1 MKTIKKLGLVL
12 CSALVFVA
20 CDTVSDDYKP
30 GSWDA
35 AEGFEDVS
43 FVGKTSVT
51 DELDPTDPKTATVTL
66 KRKNTKGELVVAP
79 EVTVNDDSVFTVTD
93 FHFADGDSLAT
104 ATISFPDA
112 KIGTPYSL
120 QLTVTDKKLV
130 SSYSQA
136 VLFNYS
142 VTRVKWVSLGKGTYI
157 DNVLSTFWNI
167 TDVKSEPEFFIRD
180 DDHTLFRV
188 KSPLATATFGFQGM
202 TLPYVGEFLTPEEA
216 KGIGEWFT
224 FRVLQKG
231 QEFDPVKEIQS
242 EDLVAFDE
250 YCTGAAID
258 AYGVISY
265 HHPYSL
271 VSVDASYG
279 KEEEWKDSKVV
290 SWQTAPIGVDTEFES
305 DEKIPAEINL
315 GALAVLPNIPN
326 NPQDRRSNPLVFYFP
341 GYKPAHKADLK
352 EDFEWEEVYNG
363 VFTSEQLG
371 TESEKT
377 LYKGICTNK
386 TDACDSTFAAKYGTA
401 YTIQSPYAE
410 DYNLIFTVKD
420 GNIMVPEG
428 YELQEIGVKAMGQNV
443 FAKINMGKSKYTKTV
458 VTLNITFTD
467 ETGEKEFGTAN
478 EVLSNVHY
486 SKVGTADWTYT
497 LFFANKDGSPNVDA
511 GLELQQ
517 RDDDPTQ
524 YCILHALK
532 DVTIK
537 FSIDAD
543 NIVRIPQQYTGHS
556 EDGLSLYVADV
567 ATLMGEQYR
576 PSYPSV
582 YDPETKTISASLFYN
597 LGDGRGVNPGV
608 ETIKLNFDKTAT
620 VKKAAKKHHNTS
632 VLRCVKKRFN
642 VAFPWTCYSVKS
654 KAKAS
659 HLKAVKTSAAPQFFL
674 GE

>member
-20 CDTVSDDYKP
+20 CDTVSDDWKP

-66 KRKNTKGELVVAP
+66 KRKNTKGELVVTP

-157 DNVLSTFWNI
+157 DNVLPTVWPI
-167 TDVKSEPEFFIRD
+167 TDIQSEPEFFIRD
-180 DDHTLFRV
+180 DDHTRFRV
-188 KSPLATATFGFQGM
+188 KSPLATATFKYQGA
-202 TLPYVGEFLTPEEA
+202 TLPFVGEFLTPEEA
-216 KGIGEWFT
+216 EGLSDWFV
-224 FRVLQKG
+224 FRILQKG
-231 QEFDPVKEIQS
+231 EKYGLVEEIQS

-250 YCTGAAID
+250 YFTGAVAGDDGELSYLHPSAIK
-258 AYGVISY
+258 
-265 HHPYSL
+265 SL
-271 VSVDASYG
+271 SVEAQ
-279 KEEEWKDSKVV
+279 WQDSKVI
-290 SWQTAPIGVDTEFES
+290 SWQSAPTGVDTEFKAG
-305 DEKIPAEINL
+305 EKIPAEINL
-315 GALAVLPNIPN
+315 GAVAYLAKGGGL
-326 NPQDRRSNPLVFYFP
+326 DRRSNPLVFYFP
-341 GYKPAHKADLK
+341 GYKPAHKADLN

-386 TDACDSTFAAKYGTA
+386 TDACDSTFAAQYGTA

-511 GLELQQ
+511 GLELQ
-517 RDDDPTQ
+517 
-524 YCILHALK
+524 
-532 DVTIK
+532 
-537 FSIDAD
+537 
-543 NIVRIPQQYTGHS
+543 
-556 EDGLSLYVADV
+556 
-567 ATLMGEQYR
+567 
-576 PSYPSV
+576 
-582 YDPETKTISASLFYN
+582 
-597 LGDGRGVNPGV
+597 
-608 ETIKLNFDKTAT
+608 
-620 VKKAAKKHHNTS
+620 
-632 VLRCVKKRFN
+632 
-642 VAFPWTCYSVKS
+642 
-654 KAKAS
+654 
-659 HLKAVKTSAAPQFFL
+659 
-674 GE
+674 

>member
-20 CDTVSDDYKP
+20 CDTVSDDWKP

-66 KRKNTKGELVVAP
+66 KRKNTKGELVVTP

-104 ATISFPDA
+104 ATISFPKA
-112 KIGTPYSL
+112 EIGTPYSL

-157 DNVLSTFWNI
+157 DNVLPTVWPI
-167 TDVKSEPEFFIRD
+167 TDIQSEPEFFIRD
-180 DDHTLFRV
+180 DDHTRFRV
-188 KSPLATATFGFQGM
+188 KSPLATATFKYQGA
-202 TLPYVGEFLTPEEA
+202 TLPFVGEFLTPEEA
-216 KGIGEWFT
+216 EGLSDWFV
-224 FRVLQKG
+224 FRILQKG
-231 QEFDPVKEIQS
+231 EKYGLVEEIQS

-250 YCTGAAID
+250 YFTGAVAGDDGELSYLHPSAIK
-258 AYGVISY
+258 
-265 HHPYSL
+265 SL
-271 VSVDASYG
+271 SVEAQ
-279 KEEEWKDSKVV
+279 WQDSKVI
-290 SWQTAPIGVDTEFES
+290 SWQSAPTGVDTEFKAG
-305 DEKIPAEINL
+305 EKIPAEINL
-315 GALAVLPNIPN
+315 GAVAYLAKGGGL
-326 NPQDRRSNPLVFYFP
+326 DRRSNPLVFYFP
-341 GYKPAHKADLK
+341 GYKPAHKADLN

-377 LYKGICTNK
+377 LYKGTCTNK
-386 TDACDSTFAAKYGTA
+386 TDACDSTFAAQYGTA

-467 ETGEKEFGTAN
+467 ETGEKEFGTAD

-632 VLRCVKKRFN
+632 ILRCVKKRFN

-659 HLKAVKTSAAPQFFL
+659 HLKAVKKSAAPQFFL
-674 GE
+674 GK

>member
-43 FVGKTSVT
+43 FVGKTSVS
-51 DELDPTDPKTATVTL
+51 DELDPTDPTTATVTL
-66 KRKNTKGELVVAP
+66 KRKNTKGELVVTP

-112 KIGTPYSL
+112 EIGTPYSL

-157 DNVLSTFWNI
+157 DNVIPTIWPI
-167 TDVKSEPEFFIRD
+167 TNVQSEPEFFIRD
-180 DDHTLFRV
+180 DDHTRFRV
-188 KSPLATATFGFQGM
+188 KSPLATATFSYQGA

-216 KGIGEWFT
+216 KGISEWFT

-231 QEFDPVKEIQS
+231 EKYGLVEDIQS
-242 EDLVAFDE
+242 EDLVAFEE
-250 YCTGAAID
+250 YYTGAVAGND
-258 AYGVISY
+258 GELSY
-265 HHPYSL
+265 LHPSAFKSL
-271 VSVDASYG
+271 SVEAQ
-279 KEEEWKDSKVV
+279 WQDSKVI
-290 SWQTAPIGVDTEFES
+290 SWQSAPTGVDTEFKAG
-305 DEKIPAEINL
+305 EKIPAEINL
-315 GALAVLPNIPN
+315 GAVAYLAKGGGL
-326 NPQDRRSNPLVFYFP
+326 DRRSNPLVFYFP
-341 GYKPAHKADLK
+341 GYKPAHEADLK
-352 EDFEWEEVYNG
+352 EDFEWEEVYTG

-377 LYKGICTNK
+377 LYVGTCTNK
-386 TDACDSTFAAKYGTA
+386 TDDCDSTFAAQYGTA
-401 YTIQSPYAE
+401 YTLQSPYAE

-443 FAKINMGKSKYTKTV
+443 FAKINMGKSKFTKTV
-458 VTLNITFTD
+458 ITLNITFTD
-467 ETGEKEFGTAN
+467 ETGEKVFGTAD

-497 LFFANKDGSPNVDA
+497 LFFANEDGSPYVA
-511 GLELQQ
+511 SGLELQQ

-524 YCILHALK
+524 YCILHALN

-543 NIVRIPQQYTGHS
+543 NIVRIPQQFTGYS
-556 EDGLSLYVADV
+556 QDGLTLYVADV
-567 ATLMGEQYR
+567 ATLMGEKYR
-576 PSYPSV
+576 PSFPSV
-582 YDPETKTISASLFYN
+582 YDPEIKTISSNLYSN
-597 LGDGRGVNPGV
+597 LGDGRGMDPGV
-608 ETIKLNFDKTAT
+608 ETIKLNFDETAT
-620 VKKAAKKHHNTS
+620 VKKAAKRHPNTS
-632 VLRCVKKRFN
+632 VLRSVKKRFN

-659 HLKAVKTSAAPQFFL
+659 HLKAVKTSVAPQFFL

>member
-20 CDTVSDDYKP
+20 CDTVSDDWKP

-51 DELDPTDPKTATVTL
+51 DELNPTDPKTATVTL
-66 KRKNTKGELVVAP
+66 KRKNTKGELVVTP

-157 DNVLSTFWNI
+157 DNVLPTVWPI
-167 TDVKSEPEFFIRD
+167 TDIQSEPEFFIRD
-180 DDHTLFRV
+180 DDHTRFRV
-188 KSPLATATFGFQGM
+188 KSPLATATFKYQGA
-202 TLPYVGEFLTPEEA
+202 TLPFVGEFLTPEEA
-216 KGIGEWFT
+216 EGLSDWFV
-224 FRVLQKG
+224 FRILQKG
-231 QEFDPVKEIQS
+231 EKYGLVEEIQS

-250 YCTGAAID
+250 YFTGAVAGDDGELSYLHPSAIK
-258 AYGVISY
+258 
-265 HHPYSL
+265 SL
-271 VSVDASYG
+271 SVEAQ
-279 KEEEWKDSKVV
+279 WQDSKVI
-290 SWQTAPIGVDTEFES
+290 SWQSAPTGVDTEFKAG
-305 DEKIPAEINL
+305 EKIPAEINL
-315 GALAVLPNIPN
+315 GAVAYLAKGGGL
-326 NPQDRRSNPLVFYFP
+326 DRRSNPLVFYFP
-341 GYKPAHKADLK
+341 GYKPAHKADLN

-377 LYKGICTNK
+377 LYKGTCTNK
-386 TDACDSTFAAKYGTA
+386 TDACDSTFAAQYGTA

-632 VLRCVKKRFN
+632 ILRSVKKRFN

>member
-20 CDTVSDDYKP
+20 CDTVSDDWKP

-66 KRKNTKGELVVAP
+66 KRKNTKGELVVTP

-157 DNVLSTFWNI
+157 DNVLPTVWPI
-167 TDVKSEPEFFIRD
+167 TDIQSEPEFFIRD
-180 DDHTLFRV
+180 DDHTRFRV
-188 KSPLATATFGFQGM
+188 KSPLATATFKYQGA
-202 TLPYVGEFLTPEEA
+202 TLPFVGEFLTPEEA
-216 KGIGEWFT
+216 EGLSDWFV
-224 FRVLQKG
+224 FRILQKG
-231 QEFDPVKEIQS
+231 EKYGLVEEIQS

-250 YCTGAAID
+250 YFTGAVAGDDGELSYLHPSAIK
-258 AYGVISY
+258 
-265 HHPYSL
+265 SL
-271 VSVDASYG
+271 SVEAQ
-279 KEEEWKDSKVV
+279 WQDSKVI
-290 SWQTAPIGVDTEFES
+290 SWQSAPTGVDTEFKAG
-305 DEKIPAEINL
+305 EKIPAEINL
-315 GALAVLPNIPN
+315 GAVAYLAKGGGL
-326 NPQDRRSNPLVFYFP
+326 DRRSNPLVFYFP
-341 GYKPAHKADLK
+341 GYKPAHKADLN

-377 LYKGICTNK
+377 LYKGTCTNK
-386 TDACDSTFAAKYGTA
+386 TDACDSTFAAQYGTA

-632 VLRCVKKRFN
+632 ILRSVKKRFN

>member
-20 CDTVSDDYKP
+20 CDTVSDDWKP

-51 DELDPTDPKTATVTL
+51 DELDPTDPTTATVTL
-66 KRKNTKGELVVAP
+66 KRKNTKGELVVTP

-104 ATISFPDA
+104 ATISFPKA
-112 KIGTPYSL
+112 EIGTPYSL

-157 DNVLSTFWNI
+157 DNVLPTVWNI
-167 TDVKSEPEFFIRD
+167 TNVQSEPEFFIRD
-180 DDHTLFRV
+180 DDHTRFRV
-188 KSPLATATFGFQGM
+188 KSPLATATFDFQGA

-216 KGIGEWFT
+216 KGISEWFT

-231 QEFDPVKEIQS
+231 DKYGLVEDIQS

-250 YCTGAAID
+250 YYTGAVAGSDGELSYLHPSAIK
-258 AYGVISY
+258 
-265 HHPYSL
+265 SL
-271 VSVDASYG
+271 SVEAQ
-279 KEEEWKDSKVV
+279 WQDSKVI
-290 SWQTAPIGVDTEFES
+290 SWQSAPTGVDTEFKAG
-305 DEKIPAEINL
+305 EKIPAEINL
-315 GALAVLPNIPN
+315 GAVAYLAKGGGL
-326 NPQDRRSNPLVFYFP
+326 DRRSNPLVFYFP
-341 GYKPAHKADLK
+341 GYKPAHEADLN

-377 LYKGICTNK
+377 LYKGTCTNK
-386 TDACDSTFAAKYGTA
+386 TDDCDSTFAAQYGTA

-458 VTLNITFTD
+458 ITLNITFTD
-467 ETGEKEFGTAN
+467 ETGEKEFGTAD

-567 ATLMGEQYR
+567 ATLMGEKYR
-576 PSYPSV
+576 PSFPSV
-582 YDPETKTISASLFYN
+582 YDPETKTISTNLFYN
-597 LGDGRGVNPGV
+597 LGDGRGVDPGV

-620 VKKAAKKHHNTS
+620 VKKAAKRHPNTS
-632 VLRCVKKRFN
+632 VLRSVKKRFN

>member
-20 CDTVSDDYKP
+20 CDTVSDDWKP

-66 KRKNTKGELVVAP
+66 KRKNTKGELVVTP

-157 DNVLSTFWNI
+157 DNVLPTVWPI
-167 TDVKSEPEFFIRD
+167 TDIQSEPEFFIRD
-180 DDHTLFRV
+180 DDHTRFRV
-188 KSPLATATFGFQGM
+188 KSPLATATFKYQGA
-202 TLPYVGEFLTPEEA
+202 TLPFVGEFLTPEEA
-216 KGIGEWFT
+216 EGLSDWFV
-224 FRVLQKG
+224 FRILQKG
-231 QEFDPVKEIQS
+231 EKYGLVEEIQS

-250 YCTGAAID
+250 YFTGAVAGDDGELSYLHPSAIK
-258 AYGVISY
+258 
-265 HHPYSL
+265 SL
-271 VSVDASYG
+271 SVEAQ
-279 KEEEWKDSKVV
+279 WQDSKVI
-290 SWQTAPIGVDTEFES
+290 SWQSAPTGVDTEFKAG
-305 DEKIPAEINL
+305 EKIPAEINL
-315 GALAVLPNIPN
+315 GAVAYLAKGGGL
-326 NPQDRRSNPLVFYFP
+326 DRRSNPLVFYFP
-341 GYKPAHKADLK
+341 GYKPAHKADLN

-377 LYKGICTNK
+377 LYKGTCTNK
-386 TDACDSTFAAKYGTA
+386 TDACDSTFAAQYGTA

-608 ETIKLNFDKTAT
+608 ETIKLNFDEAAA
-620 VKKAAKKHHNTS
+620 VKKAAKKHPNTS
-632 VLRCVKKRFN
+632 VLRSVKKRFN
-642 VAFPWTCYSVKS
+642 VAFPWTCYTVKS

>member
-35 AEGFEDVS
+35 AGGFADVS

-51 DELDPTDPKTATVTL
+51 DELDPTDPTTATITL
-66 KRKNTKGELVVAP
+66 KRKNTKGELVVTP
-79 EVTVNDDSVFTVTD
+79 EVTINDDSVFTVTD

-104 ATISFPDA
+104 ATISFPNA
-112 KIGTPYSL
+112 EIGTPYSL

-216 KGIGEWFT
+216 EGLSDWFV
-224 FRVLQKG
+224 FRILQKG
-231 QEFDPVKEIQS
+231 EKYGLVEEIQS

-250 YCTGAAID
+250 YFTGAVAGDDGELSYLHPSAIK
-258 AYGVISY
+258 
-265 HHPYSL
+265 SL
-271 VSVDASYG
+271 SVEAQ
-279 KEEEWKDSKVV
+279 WQDSKVI
-290 SWQTAPIGVDTEFES
+290 SWQSAPTGVDTEFKAG
-305 DEKIPAEINL
+305 EKIPAEINL
-315 GALAVLPNIPN
+315 GAVAYLAKGGGL
-326 NPQDRRSNPLVFYFP
+326 DRRSNPLVFYFP
-341 GYKPAHKADLK
+341 GYKPAHKADLN

-386 TDACDSTFAAKYGTA
+386 TDDCDSTFAAQYGTA

-458 VTLNITFTD
+458 ITLNITFTD
-467 ETGEKEFGTAN
+467 ETGEKEFGTAD

-567 ATLMGEQYR
+567 ATLMGEKYR
-576 PSYPSV
+576 PSFPSV
-582 YDPETKTISASLFYN
+582 YDPETKTISTNLFYN
-597 LGDGRGVNPGV
+597 LGDGRGVDPGV

-620 VKKAAKKHHNTS
+620 VKKAAKKHPNTS
-632 VLRCVKKRFN
+632 VLRSVKKRFN

>member
-20 CDTVSDDYKP
+20 CDTVSDDWKP

-51 DELDPTDPKTATVTL
+51 DELDPTDPTTATVTL
-66 KRKNTKGELVVAP
+66 KRKNTKGELVVTP

-104 ATISFPDA
+104 ATISFPKA
-112 KIGTPYSL
+112 EIGTPYSL

-157 DNVLSTFWNI
+157 DNVLPTVWPI
-167 TDVKSEPEFFIRD
+167 TDIQSEPEFFIRD
-180 DDHTLFRV
+180 DDHTRFRV
-188 KSPLATATFGFQGM
+188 KSPLATATFKYQGA
-202 TLPYVGEFLTPEEA
+202 TLPFVGEFLTPEEA
-216 KGIGEWFT
+216 EGLSDWFV
-224 FRVLQKG
+224 FRILQKG
-231 QEFDPVKEIQS
+231 EKYGLVEEIQS

-250 YCTGAAID
+250 YFTGAVAGDDGELSYLHPSAIK
-258 AYGVISY
+258 
-265 HHPYSL
+265 SL
-271 VSVDASYG
+271 SVEAQ
-279 KEEEWKDSKVV
+279 WQDSKVI
-290 SWQTAPIGVDTEFES
+290 SWQSAPTGVDTEFKAG
-305 DEKIPAEINL
+305 EKIPAEINL
-315 GALAVLPNIPN
+315 GAVAYLAKGGGL
-326 NPQDRRSNPLVFYFP
+326 DRRSNPLVFYFP
-341 GYKPAHKADLK
+341 GYKPAHKADLN

-377 LYKGICTNK
+377 LYKGTCTNK
-386 TDACDSTFAAKYGTA
+386 TDACDSTFAAQYGTA

-467 ETGEKEFGTAN
+467 ETGEKEFGTAD

-632 VLRCVKKRFN
+632 ILRCVKKRFN

-659 HLKAVKTSAAPQFFL
+659 HLKAVKKSAAPQFFL
-674 GE
+674 GK

>member
-20 CDTVSDDYKP
+20 CDTVSDDWKP

-51 DELDPTDPKTATVTL
+51 DELDPTDPTTATVTM
-66 KRKNTKGELVVAP
+66 KRKNTKGELVVTP

-104 ATISFPDA
+104 ATISFPKA
-112 KIGTPYSL
+112 EIGTPYSL

-157 DNVLSTFWNI
+157 DNVLPTVWPI
-167 TDVKSEPEFFIRD
+167 TDIQSEPEFFIRD
-180 DDHTLFRV
+180 DDHTRFRV
-188 KSPLATATFGFQGM
+188 KSPLATATFKYQGA
-202 TLPYVGEFLTPEEA
+202 TLPFVGEFLTPEEA
-216 KGIGEWFT
+216 EGLSDWFV
-224 FRVLQKG
+224 FRILQKG
-231 QEFDPVKEIQS
+231 EKYGLVEEIQS

-250 YCTGAAID
+250 YFTGAVAGDDGELSYLHPSAIK
-258 AYGVISY
+258 
-265 HHPYSL
+265 SL
-271 VSVDASYG
+271 SVEAQ
-279 KEEEWKDSKVV
+279 WQDSKVI
-290 SWQTAPIGVDTEFES
+290 SWQSAPTGVDTEFKAG
-305 DEKIPAEINL
+305 EKIPAEINL
-315 GALAVLPNIPN
+315 GAVAYLAKGGGL
-326 NPQDRRSNPLVFYFP
+326 DRRSNPLVFYFP
-341 GYKPAHKADLK
+341 GYKPAHKADLN

-377 LYKGICTNK
+377 LYKGTCTNK
-386 TDACDSTFAAKYGTA
+386 TDACDSTFAAQYGTA

-467 ETGEKEFGTAN
+467 ETGEKEFGTAD

-582 YDPETKTISASLFYN
+582 CDPETKTISASLFYN

-632 VLRCVKKRFN
+632 ILRCVKKRFN

-659 HLKAVKTSAAPQFFL
+659 HLKAVKKSAAPQFFL
-674 GE
+674 GK

>member
-20 CDTVSDDYKP
+20 CDTVSDDWKP

-66 KRKNTKGELVVAP
+66 KRKNTKGELVVTP

-104 ATISFPDA
+104 ATISFPKA
-112 KIGTPYSL
+112 EIGTPYSL

-157 DNVLSTFWNI
+157 DNVLPTVWPI
-167 TDVKSEPEFFIRD
+167 TDIQSEPEFFIRD
-180 DDHTLFRV
+180 DDHTRFRV
-188 KSPLATATFGFQGM
+188 KSPLATATFKYQGA
-202 TLPYVGEFLTPEEA
+202 TLPFVGEFLTPEEA
-216 KGIGEWFT
+216 EGLSDWFV
-224 FRVLQKG
+224 FRILQKG
-231 QEFDPVKEIQS
+231 EKYGLVEEIQS

-250 YCTGAAID
+250 YFTGAVAGDDGELSYLHPSAIK
-258 AYGVISY
+258 
-265 HHPYSL
+265 SL
-271 VSVDASYG
+271 SVEAQ
-279 KEEEWKDSKVV
+279 WQDSKVI
-290 SWQTAPIGVDTEFES
+290 SWQSAPTGVDTEFKAG
-305 DEKIPAEINL
+305 EKIPAEINL
-315 GALAVLPNIPN
+315 GAVAYLAKGGGL
-326 NPQDRRSNPLVFYFP
+326 DRRSNPLVFYFP
-341 GYKPAHKADLK
+341 GYKPAHKADLN

-377 LYKGICTNK
+377 LYKGTCTNK
-386 TDACDSTFAAKYGTA
+386 TDDCDSTFAAQYGTA

-458 VTLNITFTD
+458 ITLNITFTD

-537 FSIDAD
+537 FSIDAG
-543 NIVRIPQQYTGHS
+543 NIVRIPQQFTGHS

-632 VLRCVKKRFN
+632 VLRSVKKRFN

>member
-20 CDTVSDDYKP
+20 CDTVSDDWKP

-66 KRKNTKGELVVAP
+66 KRKNTKGELVVTP

-157 DNVLSTFWNI
+157 DNVLPTVWPI
-167 TDVKSEPEFFIRD
+167 TDIQSEPEFFIRD
-180 DDHTLFRV
+180 DDHTRFRV
-188 KSPLATATFGFQGM
+188 KSPLATATFKYQGA
-202 TLPYVGEFLTPEEA
+202 TLPFVGEFLTPEEA
-216 KGIGEWFT
+216 EGLSDWFV
-224 FRVLQKG
+224 FRILQKG
-231 QEFDPVKEIQS
+231 EKYGLVEEIQS

-250 YCTGAAID
+250 YFTGAVAGDDGELSYLHPSAIK
-258 AYGVISY
+258 
-265 HHPYSL
+265 SL
-271 VSVDASYG
+271 SVEAQ
-279 KEEEWKDSKVV
+279 WQDSKVI
-290 SWQTAPIGVDTEFES
+290 SWQSAPTGVDTEFKAG
-305 DEKIPAEINL
+305 EKIPAEINL
-315 GALAVLPNIPN
+315 GAVAYLAKGGGL
-326 NPQDRRSNPLVFYFP
+326 DRRSNPLVFYFP
-341 GYKPAHKADLK
+341 GYKPAHKADLN

-377 LYKGICTNK
+377 LYKGTCTNK
-386 TDACDSTFAAKYGTA
+386 TDACDSTFAAQYGTA

-632 VLRCVKKRFN
+632 VLRSVKKRFN

>member
-1 MKTIKKLGLVL
+1 MKTIKKLGLIL

-20 CDTVSDDYKP
+20 CDTVSDDWKP

-35 AEGFEDVS
+35 AGGFEDVS
-43 FVGKTSVT
+43 FVGKTSVS
-51 DELDPTDPKTATVTL
+51 DELDPTDPTTATVTM
-66 KRKNTKGELVVAP
+66 KRKNTKGELVVTP

-104 ATISFPDA
+104 ATISFPKA
-112 KIGTPYSL
+112 KIGTSYSL

-157 DNVLSTFWNI
+157 DNVIPSFWSI
-167 TDVKSEPEFFIRD
+167 TDLKSEPEFFIRD
-180 DDHTLFRV
+180 DDHTRFRV
-188 KSPLATATFGFQGM
+188 KSPLATATFTYQGA
-202 TLPYVGEFLTPEEA
+202 TLPFVGEFLSPEEA
-216 KGIGEWFT
+216 EGLSDWFT

-231 QEFDPVKEIQS
+231 EEYGPIEEIQS
-242 EDLVAFDE
+242 EDLVAFDK
-250 YCTGAAID
+250 YFTGAVA
-258 AYGVISY
+258 GENGELSY
-265 HHPYSL
+265 LHPSAFKSL
-271 VSVDASYG
+271 A
-279 KEEEWKDSKVV
+279 KEDEWKDSKVI
-290 SWQTAPIGVDTEFES
+290 SWQAAPTGVDTEFEAG
-305 DEKIPAEINL
+305 EKIPAEINL
-315 GALAVLPNIPN
+315 GALAYLSNRGATP
-326 NPQDRRSNPLVFYFP
+326 DRYPLVLYLP
-341 GYKPAHKADLK
+341 GYKPAHKADLN
-352 EDFEWEEVYNG
+352 EDFDWKEVYTG
-363 VFTSEQLG
+363 VFISEQLG

-377 LYKGICTNK
+377 LYEGICTNK
-386 TDACDSTFAAKYGTA
+386 TDDCDSTFAAEYGTA
-401 YTIQSPYAE
+401 YTIASPYAE

-420 GNIMVPEG
+420 GNIMVPED
-428 YELQEIGVKAMGQNV
+428 YELQEIGVKALGQNV
-443 FAKINMGKSKYTKTV
+443 FAKINMGKSKYTKTEI
-458 VTLNITFTD
+458 TLNITFTD
-467 ETGEKEFGTAN
+467 ETGEKELGTAN

-497 LFFANKDGSPNVDA
+497 LFFANKDGSPYVDA

-524 YCILHALK
+524 YCILHAMK

-632 VLRCVKKRFN
+632 VLRNVKKRFN

-659 HLKAVKTSAAPQFFL
+659 HLKAVKTSAVPQFFL

>member
-35 AEGFEDVS
+35 AGGFADVS

-51 DELDPTDPKTATVTL
+51 DELDPTDPTTATVTL
-66 KRKNTKGELVVAP
+66 KRKNTKGELVVTP

-112 KIGTPYSL
+112 EIGTPYSL
-120 QLTVTDKKLV
+120 QLTVTDKNLV

-157 DNVLSTFWNI
+157 DNILSTFWNI

-216 KGIGEWFT
+216 KGISEWFT

-231 QEFDPVKEIQS
+231 DKYGLVEDIQG

-250 YCTGAAID
+250 YYTGAVAGSDGELSYLHPSAIK
-258 AYGVISY
+258 
-265 HHPYSL
+265 SL
-271 VSVDASYG
+271 SVEAQ
-279 KEEEWKDSKVV
+279 WQDSKVI
-290 SWQTAPIGVDTEFES
+290 SWQSAPTGVDTEFKAG
-305 DEKIPAEINL
+305 EKIPAEINL
-315 GALAVLPNIPN
+315 GAVAYLAKGGGL
-326 NPQDRRSNPLVFYFP
+326 DRRSNPLVFYFP
-341 GYKPAHKADLK
+341 GYKPAHEADLK
-352 EDFEWEEVYNG
+352 EDFEWEEVYTG

-377 LYKGICTNK
+377 LYVGTCTNK
-386 TDACDSTFAAKYGTA
+386 TDDCDSTFAALYGTA

-428 YELQEIGVKAMGQNV
+428 YELQEIGVKAMGQEV

-458 VTLNITFTD
+458 ITLNITFTD
-467 ETGEKEFGTAN
+467 ETGEKEFGTAD

-497 LFFANKDGSPNVDA
+497 LFFANEDGSPYVHA

-543 NIVRIPQQYTGHS
+543 NIVRIPQQFTGYS
-556 EDGLSLYVADV
+556 QDGLTLYVADV
-567 ATLMGEQYR
+567 ATLMGEKYR
-576 PSYPSV
+576 PSFPSV
-582 YDPETKTISASLFYN
+582 YDPETKTITTNLFYN
-597 LGDGRGVNPGV
+597 LGDGRGMDPGV
-608 ETIKLNFDKTAT
+608 ETIKLNFDETAT
-620 VKKAAKKHHNTS
+620 VKKAAKRHPNTS
-632 VLRCVKKRFN
+632 VLRSVKKRFN

-659 HLKAVKTSAAPQFFL
+659 HLKAVKASAAPQFFL

>member
-1 MKTIKKLGLVL
+1 MI
-12 CSALVFVA
+12 
-20 CDTVSDDYKP
+20 
-30 GSWDA
+30 
-35 AEGFEDVS
+35 
-43 FVGKTSVT
+43 
-51 DELDPTDPKTATVTL
+51 
-66 KRKNTKGELVVAP
+66 
-79 EVTVNDDSVFTVTD
+79 
-93 FHFADGDSLAT
+93 
-104 ATISFPDA
+104 
-112 KIGTPYSL
+112 
-120 QLTVTDKKLV
+120 
-130 SSYSQA
+130 
-136 VLFNYS
+136 
-142 VTRVKWVSLGKGTYI
+142 
-157 DNVLSTFWNI
+157 
-167 TDVKSEPEFFIRD
+167 
-180 DDHTLFRV
+180 
-188 KSPLATATFGFQGM
+188 
-202 TLPYVGEFLTPEEA
+202 
-216 KGIGEWFT
+216 
-224 FRVLQKG
+224 
-231 QEFDPVKEIQS
+231 
-242 EDLVAFDE
+242 
-250 YCTGAAID
+250 
-258 AYGVISY
+258 
-265 HHPYSL
+265 
-271 VSVDASYG
+271 
-279 KEEEWKDSKVV
+279 
-290 SWQTAPIGVDTEFES
+290 SWQSAPTGVDTEFKAG
-305 DEKIPAEINL
+305 EKIPAEINL
-315 GALAVLPNIPN
+315 GAVAYLAKGGGL
-326 NPQDRRSNPLVFYFP
+326 DRRSNPLVFYFP
-341 GYKPAHKADLK
+341 GYKPAHKADLN

-377 LYKGICTNK
+377 LYKGTCTNK
-386 TDACDSTFAAKYGTA
+386 TDACDSTFAAQYGTA

-467 ETGEKEFGTAN
+467 ETGEKEFGTAD

-497 LFFANKDGSPNVDA
+497 IFFANQDGSPYVDA

-524 YCILHALK
+524 YCILHALN

-543 NIVRIPQQYTGHS
+543 NIVRIPQQFTGYS
-556 EDGLSLYVADV
+556 EDGLTLYVADV

-576 PSYPSV
+576 PSFPSV
-582 YDPETKTISASLFYN
+582 YDPETKTISSNLFYN
-597 LGDGRGVNPGV
+597 LGDGRGVDPGV

-632 VLRCVKKRFN
+632 VLRNVKKRFN

>member
-1 MKTIKKLGLVL
+1 M
-12 CSALVFVA
+12 
-20 CDTVSDDYKP
+20 
-30 GSWDA
+30 
-35 AEGFEDVS
+35 
-43 FVGKTSVT
+43 
-51 DELDPTDPKTATVTL
+51 
-66 KRKNTKGELVVAP
+66 
-79 EVTVNDDSVFTVTD
+79 
-93 FHFADGDSLAT
+93 
-104 ATISFPDA
+104 
-112 KIGTPYSL
+112 
-120 QLTVTDKKLV
+120 
-130 SSYSQA
+130 
-136 VLFNYS
+136 
-142 VTRVKWVSLGKGTYI
+142 
-157 DNVLSTFWNI
+157 
-167 TDVKSEPEFFIRD
+167 
-180 DDHTLFRV
+180 
-188 KSPLATATFGFQGM
+188 
-202 TLPYVGEFLTPEEA
+202 GEFLTPEEA
-216 KGIGEWFT
+216 EGLSDWFV
-224 FRVLQKG
+224 FRILQKG
-231 QEFDPVKEIQS
+231 EKYGLVEEIHS

-250 YCTGAAID
+250 YFTGAVAGDDGELSYLHPSAIK
-258 AYGVISY
+258 
-265 HHPYSL
+265 SL
-271 VSVDASYG
+271 SVEAQ
-279 KEEEWKDSKVV
+279 WQDSKVI
-290 SWQTAPIGVDTEFES
+290 SWQSAPTGVDTEFKAG
-305 DEKIPAEINL
+305 EKIPAEINL
-315 GALAVLPNIPN
+315 GAVAYLAKGGGL
-326 NPQDRRSNPLVFYFP
+326 DRRSNPLVFYFP
-341 GYKPAHKADLK
+341 GYKPAHKADLN

-386 TDACDSTFAAKYGTA
+386 TDACDSTFAAQYGTA

-556 EDGLSLYVADV
+556 
-567 ATLMGEQYR
+567 
-576 PSYPSV
+576 
-582 YDPETKTISASLFYN
+582 
-597 LGDGRGVNPGV
+597 
-608 ETIKLNFDKTAT
+608 
-620 VKKAAKKHHNTS
+620 
-632 VLRCVKKRFN
+632 
-642 VAFPWTCYSVKS
+642 
-654 KAKAS
+654 
-659 HLKAVKTSAAPQFFL
+659 
-674 GE
+674 

>member
-20 CDTVSDDYKP
+20 CDTVSDDWKP

-66 KRKNTKGELVVAP
+66 KRKNTKGELVVTP

-157 DNVLSTFWNI
+157 DNVLPEFFGSF
-167 TDVKSEPEFFIRD
+167 TDLKGEPEFFIRD
-180 DDHTLFRV
+180 DDHTRFRV
-188 KSPLATATFGFQGM
+188 KSPLLSCTLLYQGQA
-202 TLPYVGEFLTPEEA
+202 LPFVGGLITEKEA
-216 KGIGEWFT
+216 ADISEWFT
-224 FRVLQKG
+224 FRILQKG
-231 QEFDPVKEIQS
+231 ESYKSVAEIQG
-242 EDLVAFDE
+242 EDLVAFDRYYTAVVPDATIGE
-250 YCTGAAID
+250 LSYC
-258 AYGVISY
+258 
-265 HHPYSL
+265 HPSIFAPL
-271 VSVDASYG
+271 GTEDQ
-279 KEEEWKDSKVV
+279 WKDSKVV
-290 SWQTAPIGVDTEFES
+290 SWQAAPTTGVDTEFKS
-305 DEKIPAEINL
+305 GEKVPAEINL
-315 GALAVLPNIPN
+315 GCMLYSAVKGGY
-326 NPQDRRSNPLVFYFP
+326 DFRDKSLVFYFP
-341 GYKPAHKADLK
+341 GYKPAHKADLN

-386 TDACDSTFAAKYGTA
+386 TDACDSTFAAQYGTA

-458 VTLNITFTD
+458 ITLNITFTD
-467 ETGEKEFGTAN
+467 ETGEKEFGTAD

-567 ATLMGEQYR
+567 ATLMGEKYR

-582 YDPETKTISASLFYN
+582 YDPETKTISTNLFYN
-597 LGDGRGVNPGV
+597 LGDGRGVDPGV

-632 VLRCVKKRFN
+632 VLRSVKKRFN

-654 KAKAS
+654 KAKS
-659 HLKAVKTSAAPQFFL
+659 SPLKAVKTSAAPQFFL

>member
-20 CDTVSDDYKP
+20 CDTVSDDWKP

-66 KRKNTKGELVVAP
+66 KRKNTKGELVVTP

-157 DNVLSTFWNI
+157 DNVLPTVWPI
-167 TDVKSEPEFFIRD
+167 TDIQSEPEFFIRD
-180 DDHTLFRV
+180 DDHTRFRV
-188 KSPLATATFGFQGM
+188 KSPLATATFKYQGA
-202 TLPYVGEFLTPEEA
+202 TLPFVGEFLTPEEA
-216 KGIGEWFT
+216 EGLSDWFV
-224 FRVLQKG
+224 FRILQKG
-231 QEFDPVKEIQS
+231 EKYGLVEEIQS

-250 YCTGAAID
+250 YFTGAVAGDDGELSYLHPSAIK
-258 AYGVISY
+258 
-265 HHPYSL
+265 SL
-271 VSVDASYG
+271 SVEAQ
-279 KEEEWKDSKVV
+279 WQDSKVI
-290 SWQTAPIGVDTEFES
+290 SWQSAPTGVDTEFKAG
-305 DEKIPAEINL
+305 EKIPAEINL
-315 GALAVLPNIPN
+315 GAVAYLAKGGGL
-326 NPQDRRSNPLVFYFP
+326 DRRSNPLVFYFP
-341 GYKPAHKADLK
+341 GYKPAHKADLN

-377 LYKGICTNK
+377 LYKGTCTNK
-386 TDACDSTFAAKYGTA
+386 TDACDSTFAAQYGTA

-467 ETGEKEFGTAN
+467 ETGEKEFGTAD

-632 VLRCVKKRFN
+632 ILRCVKKRFN

-659 HLKAVKTSAAPQFFL
+659 HLKAVKKSAAPQFFL
-674 GE
+674 GK

>member
-20 CDTVSDDYKP
+20 CDTVSDDWKP

-51 DELDPTDPKTATVTL
+51 DELDPTDPTTATVTL
-66 KRKNTKGELVVAP
+66 KRKNTKGELVVTP

-104 ATISFPDA
+104 ATISFPKA
-112 KIGTPYSL
+112 EIGTPYSL

-157 DNVLSTFWNI
+157 DNVLPTVWNI
-167 TDVKSEPEFFIRD
+167 TNVQSEPEFFIRD
-180 DDHTLFRV
+180 DDHTRFRV
-188 KSPLATATFGFQGM
+188 KSPLATATFDFQGA

-216 KGIGEWFT
+216 KGISEWFT

-231 QEFDPVKEIQS
+231 DKYGLVEDIQS

-250 YCTGAAID
+250 YYTGAVAGSDGELSYLHPSAIK
-258 AYGVISY
+258 
-265 HHPYSL
+265 SL
-271 VSVDASYG
+271 SVEAQ
-279 KEEEWKDSKVV
+279 WQDSKVI
-290 SWQTAPIGVDTEFES
+290 SWQSAPTGVDTEFKAG
-305 DEKIPAEINL
+305 EKIPAEINL
-315 GALAVLPNIPN
+315 GAVAYLAKGGGL
-326 NPQDRRSNPLVFYFP
+326 DRRSNPLVFYFP
-341 GYKPAHKADLK
+341 GYKPAHEADLN

-377 LYKGICTNK
+377 LYKGTCTNK
-386 TDACDSTFAAKYGTA
+386 TDDCDSTFAAQYGTA

-458 VTLNITFTD
+458 ITLNITFTD
-467 ETGEKEFGTAN
+467 ETGEKEFGTAD

-567 ATLMGEQYR
+567 ATLMGEKYR
-576 PSYPSV
+576 PSFPSV
-582 YDPETKTISASLFYN
+582 YDPETKTISTNLFYN
-597 LGDGRGVNPGV
+597 LGDGRGVDPGV

-632 VLRCVKKRFN
+632 VLRSVKKRFN

-654 KAKAS
+654 KAKSS
-659 HLKAVKTSAAPQFFL
+659 HLKAIKASAAPQFFL

>member
-35 AEGFEDVS
+35 AGGFEDVS
-43 FVGKTSVT
+43 FVGKTSVS
-51 DELDPTDPKTATVTL
+51 DELDPTDPTTATVTL
-66 KRKNTKGELVVAP
+66 KRKNTKGELVVTP

-104 ATISFPDA
+104 ATISFPKA
-112 KIGTPYSL
+112 EIGTPYSL

-157 DNVLSTFWNI
+157 DNVLPTVWSI
-167 TDVKSEPEFFIRD
+167 TDIQSEPEFFIRD
-180 DDHTLFRV
+180 DDHTRFRV
-188 KSPLATATFGFQGM
+188 KSPLATATFKYQGA
-202 TLPYVGEFLTPEEA
+202 TLPFVGEFLTPEEA
-216 KGIGEWFT
+216 EGLSDWFV
-224 FRVLQKG
+224 FRILQKG
-231 QEFDPVKEIQS
+231 EKYGLVEEIQS

-250 YCTGAAID
+250 YFTGAVAGD
-258 AYGVISY
+258 DGELSY
-265 HHPYSL
+265 LHPSAFKSL
-271 VSVDASYG
+271 SVEAQ
-279 KEEEWKDSKVV
+279 WQDSKVI
-290 SWQTAPIGVDTEFES
+290 SWQSAPTGVDTEFKAG
-305 DEKIPAEINL
+305 EKIPAEINL
-315 GALAVLPNIPN
+315 GAVAYLAKGGGL
-326 NPQDRRSNPLVFYFP
+326 DRRSNPLVFYFP
-341 GYKPAHKADLK
+341 GYKPAHKADLN

-377 LYKGICTNK
+377 LYKGTCTNK
-386 TDACDSTFAAKYGTA
+386 TDACDSTFAAQYGTA

-467 ETGEKEFGTAN
+467 ETGEKEFGTAD

-497 LFFANKDGSPNVDA
+497 IFFANQDGSPYVDA

-524 YCILHALK
+524 YCILHALN

-543 NIVRIPQQYTGHS
+543 NIVRIPQQFTGYS
-556 EDGLSLYVADV
+556 EDGLTLYVADV

-576 PSYPSV
+576 PSFPSV
-582 YDPETKTISASLFYN
+582 YDPETKTISSNLFYN
-597 LGDGRGVNPGV
+597 LGDGRGVDPGV

-632 VLRCVKKRFN
+632 VLRSVKKRFN

>member
-51 DELDPTDPKTATVTL
+51 DELDPTDPTTATVTL
-66 KRKNTKGELVVAP
+66 KRKNTKGELVVTP

-104 ATISFPDA
+104 ATISFPKA
-112 KIGTPYSL
+112 EIGTPYSL
-120 QLTVTDKKLV
+120 QLTVTDKNLV

-142 VTRVKWVSLGKGTYI
+142 VTRVKWVSLGKGIYI
-157 DNVLSTFWNI
+157 DNVIPTIWTI
-167 TDVKSEPEFFIRD
+167 TNVQSEPEFFIRD
-180 DDHTLFRV
+180 DDHTRFRV
-188 KSPLATATFGFQGM
+188 KSPLATATFSYQGM

-216 KGIGEWFT
+216 KGISEWFT

-231 QEFDPVKEIQS
+231 DKYGLVEDIQS

-250 YCTGAAID
+250 YYTGAVAGNDGELSYLHPSAIK
-258 AYGVISY
+258 
-265 HHPYSL
+265 SL
-271 VSVDASYG
+271 SVEAQ
-279 KEEEWKDSKVV
+279 WQDSKVI
-290 SWQTAPIGVDTEFES
+290 SWQSAPTGVDTEFKAG
-305 DEKIPAEINL
+305 EKIPAEINL
-315 GALAVLPNIPN
+315 GAVAYLAKGGGL
-326 NPQDRRSNPLVFYFP
+326 DRRSNPLVFYFP
-341 GYKPAHKADLK
+341 GYKPAHEADLK
-352 EDFEWEEVYNG
+352 EDFEWEEVYTG

-377 LYKGICTNK
+377 LYVGTCTNK
-386 TDACDSTFAAKYGTA
+386 TDDCDSTFAAQYGTA

-428 YELQEIGVKAMGQNV
+428 YELQEIGVKAMGQEV

-458 VTLNITFTD
+458 ITLNITFTD
-467 ETGEKEFGTAN
+467 ETGEKVFGTAD

-497 LFFANKDGSPNVDA
+497 LFFANEDGSPYVHA

-543 NIVRIPQQYTGHS
+543 NIVRIPQQFTGYS
-556 EDGLSLYVADV
+556 QDGLTLYVADV
-567 ATLMGEQYR
+567 ATLMGENYR
-576 PSYPSV
+576 PNFPSV
-582 YDPETKTISASLFYN
+582 YDPETKTISSNLYYN
-597 LGDGRGVNPGV
+597 LGDGRGMDPGV
-608 ETIKLNFDKTAT
+608 ETIKLNFDETAT
-620 VKKAAKKHHNTS
+620 VKKAAKRHPNTS
-632 VLRCVKKRFN
+632 VLRSVKKRFN

-659 HLKAVKTSAAPQFFL
+659 HLKAVKASAAPQFFL

>member
-20 CDTVSDDYKP
+20 CDTVSDDWKP

-35 AEGFEDVS
+35 AGGFEDVS
-43 FVGKTSVT
+43 FVGKTSVS
-51 DELDPTDPKTATVTL
+51 DELDPTDPTTATVTM
-66 KRKNTKGELVVAP
+66 KRKNTKGELVVTP

-104 ATISFPDA
+104 ATISFPKA
-112 KIGTPYSL
+112 EIGTPYSL

-157 DNVLSTFWNI
+157 DNVLPTVWPI
-167 TDVKSEPEFFIRD
+167 TDIQSEPEFFIRD
-180 DDHTLFRV
+180 DDHTRFRV
-188 KSPLATATFGFQGM
+188 KSPLATATFKYQGA
-202 TLPYVGEFLTPEEA
+202 TLPFVGEFLTPEEA
-216 KGIGEWFT
+216 EGLSDWFV
-224 FRVLQKG
+224 FRILQKG
-231 QEFDPVKEIQS
+231 EKYGLVEEIQS

-250 YCTGAAID
+250 YFTGAVAGDDGELSYLHPSAIK
-258 AYGVISY
+258 
-265 HHPYSL
+265 SL
-271 VSVDASYG
+271 SVEAQ
-279 KEEEWKDSKVV
+279 WQDSKVI
-290 SWQTAPIGVDTEFES
+290 SWQSAPTGVDTEFKAG
-305 DEKIPAEINL
+305 EKIPAEINL
-315 GALAVLPNIPN
+315 GAVAYLAKGGGL
-326 NPQDRRSNPLVFYFP
+326 DRRSNPLVFYFP
-341 GYKPAHKADLK
+341 GYKPAHKADLN

-386 TDACDSTFAAKYGTA
+386 TDDCDSTFAAQYGTA

-632 VLRCVKKRFN
+632 ILRSVKKRFN

>member
-35 AEGFEDVS
+35 AGGFEDVS
-43 FVGKTSVT
+43 FVGNTSVS
-51 DELDPTDPKTATVTL
+51 DELDPTDPTTATVTL

-104 ATISFPDA
+104 ATISFPKA
-112 KIGTPYSL
+112 EIGTPYSL

-142 VTRVKWVSLGKGTYI
+142 VTRVKWNLLGKATFI
-157 DNVLSTFWNI
+157 DSYMGGLFQNVTACQGKCN
-167 TDVKSEPEFFIRD
+167 VYQRD
-180 DDHTLFRV
+180 DKPSYFRMED
-188 KSPLATATFGFQGM
+188 PLGNCYFTYKGT
-202 TLPYVGEFLTPEEA
+202 PYSYADFIGEDFDSGNVSSWFNFHVLEKGETYAGVGEVQ
-216 KGIGEWFT
+216 G
-224 FRVLQKG
+224 
-231 QEFDPVKEIQS
+231 
-242 EDLVAFDE
+242 EDLVAYND
-250 YCTGAAID
+250 YCTGLIYSAE
-258 AYGVISY
+258 YGDVWY
-265 HHPYSL
+265 MHPSNMNDY
-271 VSVDASYG
+271 Y
-279 KEEEWKDSKVV
+279 KDESGWEGCRVV
-290 SWQTAPIGVDTEFES
+290 SWQEIDDAKNPGEKV
-305 DEKIPAEINL
+305 KIPAEIRL
-315 GALAVLPNIPN
+315 GAFVYVDKAKGGWDKSGDELLTI
-326 NPQDRRSNPLVFYFP
+326 YFP
-341 GYKPAHKADLK
+341 GYTPAHKADLK
-352 EDFEWEEVYNG
+352 EDFEWEEVYTG

-377 LYKGICTNK
+377 LYKGTCTNK
-386 TDACDSTFAAKYGTA
+386 TDDCDSTFAAQYGTA

-428 YELQEIGVKAMGQNV
+428 YELQEIGVKAMGQEV

-458 VTLNITFTD
+458 ITLNITFTD
-467 ETGEKEFGTAN
+467 ETGEKEFGTAD

-497 LFFANKDGSPNVDA
+497 LFFANKDGSPYVDA

-524 YCILHALK
+524 YCILHALN
-532 DVTIK
+532 DATIK

-543 NIVRIPQQYTGHS
+543 NIVRIPQQFTGYS
-556 EDGLSLYVADV
+556 EDGLTLYVADV
-567 ATLMGEQYR
+567 ASLMGENYR
-576 PSYPSV
+576 PSFPSV
-582 YDPETKTISASLFYN
+582 YDPETKTISTSLYYN
-597 LGDGRGVNPGV
+597 LGDGRGIDPGV
-608 ETIKLNFDKTAT
+608 ETIKLNFDETAT

-632 VLRCVKKRFN
+632 VLRSVKKRFN

-659 HLKAVKTSAAPQFFL
+659 HLKAVKASVAPQFFL

>member
-20 CDTVSDDYKP
+20 CDTVSDDWKP

-51 DELDPTDPKTATVTL
+51 DELDPTDPTTATVTM
-66 KRKNTKGELVVAP
+66 KRKNTKGELVVTP

-104 ATISFPDA
+104 ATISFPKA
-112 KIGTPYSL
+112 EIGTPYSL

-157 DNVLSTFWNI
+157 DNVLPTVWPI
-167 TDVKSEPEFFIRD
+167 TDIQSEPEFFIRD
-180 DDHTLFRV
+180 DDHTRFRV
-188 KSPLATATFGFQGM
+188 KSPLATATFKYQGA
-202 TLPYVGEFLTPEEA
+202 TLPFVGEFLTPEEA
-216 KGIGEWFT
+216 EGLSDWFV
-224 FRVLQKG
+224 FRILQKG
-231 QEFDPVKEIQS
+231 EKYGLVEEIQS

-250 YCTGAAID
+250 YFTGAVAGDDGELSYLHPSAIK
-258 AYGVISY
+258 
-265 HHPYSL
+265 SL
-271 VSVDASYG
+271 SVEAQ
-279 KEEEWKDSKVV
+279 WQDSKVI
-290 SWQTAPIGVDTEFES
+290 SWQSAPTGVDTEFKAG
-305 DEKIPAEINL
+305 EKIPAEINL
-315 GALAVLPNIPN
+315 GAVAYLAKGGGL
-326 NPQDRRSNPLVFYFP
+326 DRRSNPLVFYFP
-341 GYKPAHKADLK
+341 GYKPAHKADLN

-377 LYKGICTNK
+377 LYKGTCTNK
-386 TDACDSTFAAKYGTA
+386 TDACDSTFAAQYGTA

-467 ETGEKEFGTAN
+467 ETGEKEFGTAD

-632 VLRCVKKRFN
+632 ILRCVKKRFN

-659 HLKAVKTSAAPQFFL
+659 HLKAVKKSAAPQFFL
-674 GE
+674 GK

>member
-20 CDTVSDDYKP
+20 CDTVSDDWKP

-51 DELDPTDPKTATVTL
+51 DELDPTDPTTATVTM
-66 KRKNTKGELVVAP
+66 KRKNTKGELVVTP

-104 ATISFPDA
+104 ATISFPKA
-112 KIGTPYSL
+112 EIGTPYSL

-157 DNVLSTFWNI
+157 DNVLPTVWPI
-167 TDVKSEPEFFIRD
+167 TDIQSEPEFFIRD
-180 DDHTLFRV
+180 DDHTRFRV
-188 KSPLATATFGFQGM
+188 KSPLATATFKYQGA
-202 TLPYVGEFLTPEEA
+202 TLPFVGEFLTPEEA
-216 KGIGEWFT
+216 EGLSDWFV
-224 FRVLQKG
+224 FRILQKG
-231 QEFDPVKEIQS
+231 EKYGLVEEIQS

-250 YCTGAAID
+250 YFTGAVAGDDGELSYLHPSAIK
-258 AYGVISY
+258 
-265 HHPYSL
+265 SL
-271 VSVDASYG
+271 SVEAQ
-279 KEEEWKDSKVV
+279 WQDSKVI
-290 SWQTAPIGVDTEFES
+290 SWQSAPTGVDTEFKAG
-305 DEKIPAEINL
+305 EKIPAEINL
-315 GALAVLPNIPN
+315 GAVAYLAKGGGL
-326 NPQDRRSNPLVFYFP
+326 DRRSNPLVFYFP
-341 GYKPAHKADLK
+341 GYKPAHKADLN

-377 LYKGICTNK
+377 LYKGTCTNK
-386 TDACDSTFAAKYGTA
+386 TDACDSTFAAQYGTA

-467 ETGEKEFGTAN
+467 ETGEKEFGTAD

-597 LGDGRGVNPGV
+597 LGDG
-608 ETIKLNFDKTAT
+608 
-620 VKKAAKKHHNTS
+620 
-632 VLRCVKKRFN
+632 
-642 VAFPWTCYSVKS
+642 
-654 KAKAS
+654 
-659 HLKAVKTSAAPQFFL
+659 
-674 GE
+674 

>member
-20 CDTVSDDYKP
+20 CDTVSDDWKP

-43 FVGKTSVT
+43 FVGKTSVS
-51 DELDPTDPKTATVTL
+51 DELDPTDPTTATVTL
-66 KRKNTKGELVVAP
+66 KRKNTKGELVVTP

-104 ATISFPDA
+104 ATISFPKA
-112 KIGTPYSL
+112 EIGTPYSL

-157 DNVLSTFWNI
+157 DNVLPTVWNI
-167 TDVKSEPEFFIRD
+167 TNVQSEPEFFIRD
-180 DDHTLFRV
+180 DDHTRFRV
-188 KSPLATATFGFQGM
+188 KSPLATATFDFQGA

-216 KGIGEWFT
+216 KGISEWFT

-231 QEFDPVKEIQS
+231 DKYGLVEDIQS

-250 YCTGAAID
+250 YYTGAVAGSDGELSYLHPSAIK
-258 AYGVISY
+258 
-265 HHPYSL
+265 SL
-271 VSVDASYG
+271 SVEAQ
-279 KEEEWKDSKVV
+279 WQDSKVI
-290 SWQTAPIGVDTEFES
+290 SWQSAPTGVDTEFKAG
-305 DEKIPAEINL
+305 EKIPAEINL
-315 GALAVLPNIPN
+315 GAVAYLAKGGGL
-326 NPQDRRSNPLVFYFP
+326 DRRSNPLVFYFP
-341 GYKPAHKADLK
+341 GYKPAHEADLN

-377 LYKGICTNK
+377 LYVGTCTNK
-386 TDACDSTFAAKYGTA
+386 TDDCDSTFAAQYGTA

-443 FAKINMGKSKYTKTV
+443 FAKINMGKSKFTKTV
-458 VTLNITFTD
+458 ITLNITFTD
-467 ETGEKEFGTAN
+467 KTGEKEFGTAD

-497 LFFANKDGSPNVDA
+497 LFFANEDGSPNVDA

-524 YCILHALK
+524 YCILHALN

-543 NIVRIPQQYTGHS
+543 NIVRIPQQFTGYS
-556 EDGLSLYVADV
+556 QDGKSLFVADV
-567 ATLMGEQYR
+567 PTLMGEDYR

-582 YDPETKTISASLFYN
+582 YDPETKTISSNLFYN
-597 LGDGRGVNPGV
+597 LGDGNGVKPGV

-632 VLRCVKKRFN
+632 VLRSVKKRFN

-659 HLKAVKTSAAPQFFL
+659 HLKAIKASVAPQFFL
-674 GE
+674 GK

>member
-20 CDTVSDDYKP
+20 CDTVSDDWKP

-51 DELDPTDPKTATVTL
+51 DELDPTDPTTATVTM
-66 KRKNTKGELVVAP
+66 KRKNTKGELVVTP

-104 ATISFPDA
+104 ATISFPKA
-112 KIGTPYSL
+112 EIGTPYSL

-157 DNVLSTFWNI
+157 DNVLPTVWPI
-167 TDVKSEPEFFIRD
+167 TDIQSEPEFFIRD
-180 DDHTLFRV
+180 DDHTRFRV
-188 KSPLATATFGFQGM
+188 KSPLATATFKYQGA
-202 TLPYVGEFLTPEEA
+202 TLPFVGEFLTPEEA
-216 KGIGEWFT
+216 EGLSDWFV
-224 FRVLQKG
+224 FRILQKG
-231 QEFDPVKEIQS
+231 EKYGLVEEIQS

-250 YCTGAAID
+250 YFTGAVAGDDGELSYLHPSAIK
-258 AYGVISY
+258 
-265 HHPYSL
+265 SL
-271 VSVDASYG
+271 SVEAQ
-279 KEEEWKDSKVV
+279 WQDSKVI
-290 SWQTAPIGVDTEFES
+290 SWQSAPTGVDTEFKAG
-305 DEKIPAEINL
+305 EKIPAEINL
-315 GALAVLPNIPN
+315 GAVAYLAKGGGL
-326 NPQDRRSNPLVFYFP
+326 DRRSNPLVFYFP
-341 GYKPAHKADLK
+341 GYKPAHKADLN

-386 TDACDSTFAAKYGTA
+386 TDACDSTFAAQYGTA

-467 ETGEKEFGTAN
+467 ETGEKEFGTAD

-632 VLRCVKKRFN
+632 ILRSVKKRFN